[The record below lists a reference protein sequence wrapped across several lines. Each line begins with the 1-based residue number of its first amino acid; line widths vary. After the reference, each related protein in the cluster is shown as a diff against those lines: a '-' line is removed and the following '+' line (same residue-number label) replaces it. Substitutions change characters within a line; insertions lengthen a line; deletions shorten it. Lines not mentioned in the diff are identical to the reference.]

1 MRKSPLTMSH
11 TMDFTDDVRCNDAR
25 VWVWSMEWEKDGTI
39 KRFREPVIHECRAS
53 CMEER
58 SDWDYMKMP
67 CGHIYHSRC
76 LDMHLW
82 YKKRLNCA
90 LCGDLTRK
98 KWYCDFCHEDG
109 HYKYRELDG
118 YNTSG
123 GNECFLGCHKR
134 RTICKDFI
142 SKGGPF
148 VKNEYGGHFG
158 EDTVFTVVD
167 IYLRMKASERFD
179 WRPLLRNTLL
189 G

>member
-1 MRKSPLTMSH
+1 
-11 TMDFTDDVRCNDAR
+11 MDFTDDVRCNDAR

-58 SDWDYMKMP
+58 SDWDYLKMP

-98 KWYCDFCHEDG
+98 KWHCDFCHEDD
-109 HYKYRELDG
+109 HYKYRDCQDG
-118 YNTSG
+118 YNISG
-123 GNECFLGCHKR
+123 GNECFLGCEKR
-134 RTICKDFI
+134 RKICSDYM
-142 SKGGPF
+142 SEGARF
-148 VKNEYGGHFG
+148 VKNEYGHFG
-158 EDTVFTVVD
+158 DDD
-167 IYLRMKASERFD
+167 ILTLIQVYLRIKSGERFD
-179 WRPLLRNTLL
+179 WRNILKNTLL

>member
-1 MRKSPLTMSH
+1 MSH
-11 TMDFTDDVRCNDAR
+11 KIDFTHLDGLCGDAR

-39 KRFREPVIHECRAS
+39 QRFREPVVHECRAS

-58 SDWDYMKMP
+58 SDWDYLKMP

-98 KWYCDFCHEDG
+98 KWYCDFCHEDD
-109 HYKYRELDG
+109 HYKYRNCQDG
-118 YNTSG
+118 YNISG
-123 GNECFLGCHKR
+123 GNECFFGCEKR
-134 RTICKDFI
+134 RRICNEFM

-148 VKNEYGGHFG
+148 VLNEYKKNFSR
-158 EDTVFTVVD
+158 DD
-167 IYLRMKASERFD
+167 ILTLIQVYLRMKSAERFD
-179 WRPLLRNTLL
+179 WRNVLKNTRFY
-189 G
+189 

>member
-1 MRKSPLTMSH
+1 MSTKESMELTHHDGSC
-11 TMDFTDDVRCNDAR
+11 TDAR
-25 VWVWSMEWEKDGTI
+25 TWVWSMEWEKDGTI
-39 KRFREPVIHECRAS
+39 QRFTEPLVHECRAS

-58 SDWDYMKMP
+58 SDWDYLKMP

-98 KWYCDFCHEDG
+98 KWYCNFCHEDD
-109 HYKYRELDG
+109 HYKYRQLDG

-123 GNECFLGCHKR
+123 GNECFLGCDIR
-134 RTICKDFI
+134 RSICNDYI

-148 VKNEYGGHFG
+148 VLTDFKYSSFSK
-158 EDTVFTVVD
+158 DDILTVVD
-167 IYLRMKASERFD
+167 IYLRIKSCERFD
-179 WRPLLRNTLL
+179 WGKVLKNTPF

>member
-1 MRKSPLTMSH
+1 
-11 TMDFTDDVRCNDAR
+11 MDFTDDVRCNDAR

-39 KRFREPVIHECRAS
+39 ERFREPVIHECRAS

-58 SDWDYMKMP
+58 SDWDYLKMP

-123 GNECFLGCHKR
+123 GNECFLGCDTR

-148 VKNEYGGHFG
+148 VKNKYSVHWH
-158 EDTVFTVVD
+158 DTVFTVVE